1 MNKEKLVK
9 LGLAA
14 GSALLAV
21 ASTLIGNKQQ
31 EKTIEEKVAK
41 ALADQAKGS

>member
-1 MNKEKLVK
+1 MNKDKVFKIALTV
-9 LGLAA
+9 
-14 GSALLAV
+14 GSMLLAG

-41 ALADQAKGS
+41 ALAEKAKES